1 MVKGRDERHDATTT
15 ERMNST
21 MNTTDFTT
29 GTLVYGQDDELVG
42 EIVEI
47 WAETATHGFLPLTR
61 YLIDDYGPIKGTR
74 ELLSTTHGYLQ
85 VRNGHFLG
93 MGGRDLWIPLSA
105 VGAQTEPSRVA
116 LNIMAN
122 VSEIHFGQHS
132 SRIQQAA

>member
-1 MVKGRDERHDATTT
+1 
-15 ERMNST
+15 

-29 GTLVYGQDDELVG
+29 GTLVYGQDNAPVG

-47 WAETATHGFLPLTR
+47 WAETGTHGCLPLTR
-61 YLIDDYGPIKGTR
+61 YLVDDYGPIKGTR

-105 VGAQTEPSRVA
+105 VGEQAEPRVT
-116 LNIMAN
+116 LNITAE
-122 VSEIHFGQHS
+122 VSESHFARRS
-132 SRIQQAA
+132 SRLQQAA